1 MKNVAPER
9 MAGRSLAAQLAA
21 SAQDARVR
29 AGDRSCTDRAL
40 ARRWHCHHDRI
51 AALFRSASGAS
62 IAFGDILALPRELAR
77 DVLVRALA
85 ALDENADGPGTEE
98 SVYRLVIEIGEAVKA
113 LMADLASGGRV
124 HNHARHAASF
134 ARIAAIALRG
144 QSAAERAAQGGAP

>member
-51 AALFRSASGAS
+51 AALFRPASGAS
-62 IAFGDILALPRELAR
+62 IAFGDILALPVELAR
-77 DVLVRALA
+77 EILVRALA
-85 ALDENADGPGTEE
+85 ALEPGRGPGPRETVDRLAIELGRAVDVLMNDLGDGPMG
-98 SVYRLVIEIGEAVKA
+98 SHDK
-113 LMADLASGGRV
+113 
-124 HNHARHAASF
+124 HAALF